1 MNICD
6 AELSIVDSDPKLV
19 VAGLVIR
26 HSGMIIHHFL
36 DPRNSCVFPRVSIMF
51 ESLRCIT

>member
-26 HSGMIIHHFL
+26 HSGMIILHFL
-36 DPRNSCVFPRVSIMF
+36 DREILVCSPGYPSCLRV
-51 ESLRCIT
+51 

>member
-19 VAGLVIR
+19 VAVLVIR
-26 HSGMIIHHFL
+26 HADMIIHHFL
-36 DPRNSCVFPRVSIMF
+36 DSRNS
-51 ESLRCIT
+51 